1 MIPPESFF
9 VSLRCFVIHYCAL
22 SSLPAHLTW
31 SFAAV
36 LNFFPMHP
44 AIPLLLEL
52 QKIDSEIAA
61 LRANLEAAPKRI
73 RENDAKLNG
82 ARAALTAAKDALAQM
97 VAVRKK
103 TEFEVSEWRE
113 RVKKFRGQTS
123 AVKTNEAYKALLHE
137 IANAETEMA
146 KLEDAQLD
154 QMMSSEE
161 AEKNVKA
168 SEAALRESEQSVAA
182 ERKDIENHA
191 REVNRKML
199 ADISVREKIAAQ
211 IAPEIV
217 DVYARAGKRHHGVA
231 LAPAIKEQCRGCGMR
246 LLPHIYQEVY
256 NPENLEIHT
265 CETCGCI
272 LYAAEPAPPAT
283 PGENPSAASAS

>member
-1 MIPPESFF
+1 MLWRGLYARVFFRLVTLFFHYFASF
-9 VSLRCFVIHYCAL
+9 
-22 SSLPAHLTW
+22 PAHLTW

-36 LNFFPMHP
+36 LNYFPMHP

-82 ARAALTAAKDALAQM
+82 ARAAVAAAKEAQ
-97 VAVRKK
+97 AQFAASRKK

-146 KLEDAQLD
+146 KLEDVQLE
-154 QMMSSEE
+154 QMMASEE
-161 AEKNVKA
+161 SEKNLKA
-168 SEAALRESEQSVAA
+168 AEAALKESEQ
-182 ERKDIENHA
+182 
-191 REVNRKML
+191 
-199 ADISVREKIAAQ
+199 
-211 IAPEIV
+211 
-217 DVYARAGKRHHGVA
+217 
-231 LAPAIKEQCRGCGMR
+231 
-246 LLPHIYQEVY
+246 
-256 NPENLEIHT
+256 
-265 CETCGCI
+265 
-272 LYAAEPAPPAT
+272 
-283 PGENPSAASAS
+283 

>member
-1 MIPPESFF
+1 
-9 VSLRCFVIHYCAL
+9 
-22 SSLPAHLTW
+22 
-31 SFAAV
+31 
-36 LNFFPMHP
+36 MHP

-73 RENDAKLNG
+73 RENEAKLQG
-82 ARAALTAAKDALAQM
+82 SRTALAAANDALSQM
-97 VAVRKK
+97 VVARKK

-137 IANAETEMA
+137 IANAESEMS
-146 KLEDAQLD
+146 KLEDVQLE
-154 QMMSSEE
+154 QMMSAEE
-161 AEKNVKA
+161 AEKNVKK
-168 SEAALRESEQSVAA
+168 SQSALRESERAIAA

-199 ADISVREKIAAQ
+199 ADIAVREKIAAQ
-211 IAPEIV
+211 IPEEV
-217 DVYARAGKRHHGVA
+217 LAVYARAGKRHHGVA
-231 LAPAIKEQCRGCGMR
+231 LAPAINEQCRGCGMR
-246 LLPHIYQEVY
+246 LLPHTYQEIY
-256 NPENLEIHT
+256 RPDNHEILT

-272 LYAAEPAPPAT
+272 LYAAETAPPPTA
-283 PGENPSAASAS
+283 GENPSVASAS

>member
-1 MIPPESFF
+1 
-9 VSLRCFVIHYCAL
+9 
-22 SSLPAHLTW
+22 
-31 SFAAV
+31 
-36 LNFFPMHP
+36 MHP

-73 RENDAKLNG
+73 RENDTKLNG

-168 SEAALRESEQSVAA
+168 SGAALRESEQSVAA

-211 IAPEIV
+211 ILPEIL

-256 NPENLEIHT
+256 KPENLEIHT

-272 LYAAEPAPPAT
+272 LYAAEPASPAT

>member
-1 MIPPESFF
+1 
-9 VSLRCFVIHYCAL
+9 
-22 SSLPAHLTW
+22 
-31 SFAAV
+31 
-36 LNFFPMHP
+36 MHP

-52 QKIDSEIAA
+52 QKTDNEIAS

-82 ARAALTAAKDALAQM
+82 ARAAVTAAKDALAQIV
-97 VAVRKK
+97 VARKK

-146 KLEDAQLD
+146 KLEDVQLE
-154 QMMSSEE
+154 QMMSAEE
-161 AEKNVKA
+161 AEKNVKSA
-168 SEAALRESEQSVAA
+168 EVALRESEQSIAA
-182 ERKDIENHA
+182 ERKDIENRA
-191 REVNRKML
+191 REVNRKMQ

-211 IAPEIV
+211 VPEEILNI
-217 DVYARAGKRHHGVA
+217 YARAGKRHHGVA
-231 LAPAIKEQCRGCGMR
+231 LAEAVNEQCRGCGMR
-246 LLPHIYQEVY
+246 LLPHVYQEVY
-256 NPENLEIHT
+256 KPENQEILT

-272 LYAAEPAPPAT
+272 LYPSEPATPPAT
-283 PGENPSAASAS
+283 SAPSNANPSAASAS

>member
-1 MIPPESFF
+1 
-9 VSLRCFVIHYCAL
+9 
-22 SSLPAHLTW
+22 
-31 SFAAV
+31 
-36 LNFFPMHP
+36 MHP

-73 RENDAKLNG
+73 RENDTKLNG

-168 SEAALRESEQSVAA
+168 SEAALRESEQSIVG

-211 IAPEIV
+211 IPPEV
-217 DVYARAGKRHHGVA
+217 LDVYARAGKRHHGVA

-256 NPENLEIHT
+256 KSENLEIHT

-272 LYAAEPAPPAT
+272 LYAADPAPTAT